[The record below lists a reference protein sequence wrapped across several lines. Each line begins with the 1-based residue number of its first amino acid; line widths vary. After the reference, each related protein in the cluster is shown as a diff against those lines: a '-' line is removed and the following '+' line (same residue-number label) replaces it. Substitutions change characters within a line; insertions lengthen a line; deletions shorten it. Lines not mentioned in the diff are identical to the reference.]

1 MKPSKQI
8 KLCLLL
14 TVGWSLFPGE
24 TLFFVSADEE
34 PGVEI
39 QQLIERY
46 YDLYNK
52 LDLVSADQIV
62 DHRLKHINENGVIQQ
77 FLTRDEVVNGTR
89 RFQHQLKYDMDY
101 YLKQTPS
108 GIQIHSAADVVIAT
122 FYLQR
127 EKRQKTDDSL
137 IELNHFRVT
146 WVLQKKNEAWVVLHE
161 QLSNHLQ
168 K

>member
-1 MKPSKQI
+1 M
-8 KLCLLL
+8 
-14 TVGWSLFPGE
+14 VGWYLLPGE
-24 TLFFVSADEE
+24 TLFFVSAEEE
-34 PGVEI
+34 PGVEV

-62 DHRLKHINENGVIQQ
+62 DHRLKHINENGVIQK

-89 RFQHQLKYDMDY
+89 RFQHQLKYDTDY

-137 IELNHFRVT
+137 IEANHFRVT
-146 WVLQKKNEAWVVLHE
+146 WVLQKKNESWVVLHE